1 LKYKIALKKLL
12 SATLLAVFLNSFLS
26 AENKLDFQINNNI
39 LALQATLDLNQIYD
53 MSSYG
58 DYYWDA
64 AYLTKKDLSDREH
77 YFSTG
82 FKVASPYVL
91 EDTFSYSLGI
101 KAIYHPL
108 THSNGDSLNYIAL
121 PIGAGLLYNY
131 NQDINAMANI
141 YYATQVLTLSDDSPS
156 YFEYTL
162 QIRYRILET
171 SFIYLGT
178 QSKIM
183 YFSSNDDISL
193 MVPIFLGVQFSF

>member
-1 LKYKIALKKLL
+1 MTYKITLKKLL
-12 SATLLAVFLNSFLS
+12 SAMLLVVSLNSFLS
-26 AENKLDFQINNNI
+26 AENKLDFQINSNI
-39 LALQATLDLNQIYD
+39 LALRATLDLNQIYD

-58 DYYWDA
+58 DYYWDV

-156 YFEYTL
+156 YLEYTL

-193 MVPIFLGVQFSF
+193 IVPIFLGVQFSF